1 MSKHLMIF
9 WLKDLLCA
17 KGLIKYNKVHG
28 ITPMTTH
35 VQTTHLKLFAM
46 KKQLNEVA
54 KLAIAHV

>member
-1 MSKHLMIF
+1 MIF